1 MTTSAKQMEY
11 VRKHQAEKLDDIK
24 LRPPKGSKDRWREAA
39 AKEGKSLQRYII
51 DLVEKDIAS
60 KE

>member
-1 MTTSAKQMEY
+1 MTVSAAQKAAIS
-11 VRKHQAEKLDDIK
+11 KHQAEKLDDIK